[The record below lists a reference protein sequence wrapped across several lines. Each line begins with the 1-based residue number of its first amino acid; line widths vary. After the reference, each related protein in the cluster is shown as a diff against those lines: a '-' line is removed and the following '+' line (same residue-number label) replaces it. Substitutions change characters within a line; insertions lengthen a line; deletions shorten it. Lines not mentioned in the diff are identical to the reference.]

1 MLLLSLRT
9 PVVAWPVV
17 VVSDAEMTT
26 VPGAVSCLLLIL
38 VFDKAEDVSGPVVNV
53 STACS

>member
-1 MLLLSLRT
+1 M
-9 PVVAWPVV
+9 VAWPVV

-38 VFDKAEDVSGPVVNV
+38 VFVKAEDVSGPVVNV
-53 STACS
+53 SAACS